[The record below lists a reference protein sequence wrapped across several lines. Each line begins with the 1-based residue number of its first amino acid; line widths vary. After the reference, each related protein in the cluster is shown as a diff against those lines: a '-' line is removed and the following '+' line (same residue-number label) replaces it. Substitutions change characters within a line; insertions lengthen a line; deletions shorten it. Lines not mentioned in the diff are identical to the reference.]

1 MKLLERRGRMGDVS
15 LCVLSM
21 LALLVMYPDA
31 AAACPRPCACYVPTE
46 VHCTFRSLAL
56 VPSGVPRS
64 VQRMN
69 LGFNSISRLDKDSL
83 AELRKLELLMMHG
96 NNIQQIPDG
105 VFRDLMSL
113 QVLKISYNKVKVIMG
128 YTLSGL
134 THLVRLYLD
143 NNHIEFIH
151 PDAFRGM
158 TSLRLLQLE
167 GNRLQ
172 KLHPSSF
179 STFSLLNHF
188 PVSTIKHLYL
198 ADNYLTTL
206 PREVLRN
213 MPHLENLFLYGN
225 PWTCDCRLD
234 WLQDWIARHSDVMK
248 CRKDK
253 AHAKDQP
260 CPACASP
267 RHLKGKQISELKHFQ
282 CMGPVISSTPVK
294 DVLHEEHLSE
304 LLSLDYFKPP
314 FGNITLNLSDEH
326 GNTVDLTCRVLKQ
339 RESAEITWN
348 YTESLQISANMT
360 LSFDLECPMDREKY
374 TSLWR
379 LLAYYSEVAL
389 HLRREI
395 MLSKEPEV
403 SYRYKQDIER
413 DAYYYTGVR
422 AHVLSH
428 PSWLMQSYVNIQL
441 NRPYSTSKTVK
452 LIFTTQTSSTT
463 DADQA
468 RWQKR
473 SWVMIKHNNATQ
485 TMFSSVVGSKVE
497 MDCSVVS
504 SGGPSIQWMLPDGS
518 KVKASSSS
526 PNNRLSVSSLGKLLI
541 KAVDHS
547 DSGVYYCIAE
557 VLGDVDIL
565 SFRLSVLESSRAPT
579 DQEVKIAF
587 EKLVGEP
594 VYLPCNSVAS
604 PDADVNW
611 IFPDGSVMNA
621 KANSS
626 RGFVFSNGTLFIP
639 HCRPDDNGH
648 YKCVALNQHGED
660 TLSAKLTVMRRQ
672 RTQPLRRYPMGPLSA
687 SGVST
692 KVRAIFEDMEESSGD
707 DTGQRRIPPDRGFT
721 NQRRGPQSRSQ
732 GYPVRNFPGHRKP
745 INNGL
750 IGQRREGALVN
761 RRKIN
766 KSKNQIDPQRWADFL
781 AKIREKTVFN
791 ATTPSSDPSI
801 AGQTVQTVGQDS
813 HSTIEGSSPD
823 DLSSLKEELNT
834 IITFQTQGQPV
845 TAPSHTENQLHQIK
859 PTGSGS
865 KTANVTQGDVKTTAA
880 PYLTTEVNIL
890 EGNHVNALTT
900 STSHRQERQ
909 RNQLENNP
917 AAPNS
922 VLKNK
927 LGISI
932 KSADVKESYTK
943 SEKDNAQKML
953 STSSPTSKVVSA
965 NVIKQRPLSGTHSRA
980 PWNSRRRFGSRGRIN
995 RLRSRPFLPLI
1006 TNRPQLFT
1014 ARTTTEIHIP
1024 SITTAVTATLTA
1036 GTSISS
1042 TATSITSSQYLKSLT
1057 DNSHNGNDQTDVS
1070 PLADKISHPAQDLET
1085 SESST
1090 IRTTEATLPQYGS
1103 HHALHTTPP
1112 AVTVTTSQ
1120 RRANKHTSEETSENV
1135 QILTT
1140 EMEINSYTASTSQP
1154 EPGYQTLVATQ
1165 GGITTQLPALTTS
1178 QKSVNDS
1185 NATDVTPYVSESHT
1199 VESLSKM
1206 QILNYTHKSVTFLTA
1221 PVKPLPP
1228 PDSLQYKDTSQAE
1241 GLLQESLSD
1250 FLTNQSQA
1258 EFLTTTLHTVPDE
1271 YDSVYPITTPGPAVG
1286 DEEELLGNISKTSGI
1301 ISTTAS
1307 PTTLPS
1313 TKAKIHTL
1321 KKPLTTIS
1329 TTTTMT
1335 PPVTTTESSFNTPI
1349 ITTTFAQT
1357 TSLKHRIPFYSRN
1370 PPTNHIPNQDQR
1382 RTLNYK
1388 YPNQKLPFITH
1399 QTPSG
1404 THSSVQ
1410 IRTDL
1415 VSSTRSSASPKSFTP
1430 LPQATTTT
1438 TPRPTTKPLRRMETG
1453 VLSTNR
1459 HLGENVPLSET
1470 PHVPVLRA
1478 RPRITTA
1485 NLTTVTVNAET
1496 DVQFP
1501 CYSLGDPKPFITW
1514 TKISTG
1520 AVISVNT
1527 RIQRFEVQP
1536 SGTLVIRNVQLQDR
1550 GQYACTARTQD
1561 GIDRIVVTLMVLV
1574 QMPKILH
1581 PWQQDMTVYL
1591 GDQVNLDC
1599 QGHGLPHPQ
1608 ISWALP
1614 NKTVVRTV
1622 STREQRVML
1631 FSNGT
1636 LHLKLTSYPDS
1647 GIYKCIASNVAGAAT
1662 ISVRLHV
1669 TALPPIIQQQRREN
1683 HTISEGQT
1691 AYIHCSAKGAPYPMI
1706 RWITFTGVQIRP
1718 SQFINGNLFVFPN
1731 GTLYIRNP
1739 TEKDSGTYECVA
1751 VNAVGV
1757 AKRSVSVLV
1766 MKASSIA
1773 KITFASPQRTD
1784 VSYGGHVRLDCRASG
1799 SPEPKIIWKTP
1810 SKKLIDAHFS
1820 FDQRMKVFSN
1830 GTLTIRS
1837 VTDKDH
1843 GDYLCLARNKMGDD
1857 SALLKVT
1864 VMMKAATIEKK
1875 QFNNHKVLYG
1885 GDLKVD
1891 CIASGLP
1898 NPEIK
1903 WSLPDGTMVNSFM
1916 QADDNRVRMRRY
1928 VVFGN
1933 GTLYFNDVGMREEG
1947 DYTCYAENQIGK
1959 DEMKIHIRVVAAA
1972 PTIHDK
1978 TFEVIRVSHGE
1989 TALLTCRA
1997 KAQPSPTIAWL
2008 SPSNHIV
2015 GLPGSNKY
2023 QLTTDGTLQIHKLQ
2037 RLDSGNYTCLAKN
2050 TAGTDHKVVS
2060 VEVLTSA
2067 PIINGI
2073 KSPMTMAEETAE
2085 KDQRVLLDC
2094 KAEGTPYPQV
2104 MWIMPKNVVL
2114 PAPYYGSR
2122 IMVHRNGTLDIRN
2135 VRPSDSAQLLCIARN
2150 EAGEARLQVQLH
2162 ITERVEK
2169 PNLKSSATETVQFTS
2184 GVSVILNCS
2193 MEGNPRPEITWSLP
2207 NGTTLLSGTR
2217 IFRFNHL
2224 PDGTLIIRDPSVSE
2238 AGMYKCVGR
2247 NSAGSVERTVTLG
2260 TNQKPT
2266 ISSKYSS
2273 LVSIINGENLRLDC
2287 LSSGNPTP
2295 KLTWTL
2301 PRGEILTRP
2310 QRTGRYIIFDNGT
2323 LTVQQAS
2330 VYDRGTYL
2338 CNSVN
2343 KHGTS
2348 SMSVAVIVIAY
2359 PPRITTGPSAVTYGR
2374 PGVAIKLDCFSIGI
2388 PKPEVLWEFPDK
2400 TQLKSGP
2407 HPRLYGNRYI
2417 HPQGTLVI
2425 QNPSSRDSGFYKCTA
2440 KNVVGNDS
2448 KATYVY
2454 VF

>member
-1 MKLLERRGRMGDVS
+1 MGDLG
-15 LCVLSM
+15 LCVLVVLM
-21 LALLVMYPDA
+21 LLVMYPDA
-31 AAACPRPCACYVPTE
+31 ATPCPRPCACYVPTE

-96 NNIQQIPDG
+96 NNIQHIPDG

-113 QVLKISYNKVKVIMG
+113 QVLKISYNKVKVIAG

-134 THLVRLYLD
+134 THLVRLHLD

-172 KLHPSSF
+172 KLHPSTF

-206 PREVLRN
+206 PREMLRN

-234 WLQDWIARHSDVMK
+234 WLQDWVARHSDVMK

-267 RHLKGKQISELKHFQ
+267 YHLKGKQISELKHFQ
-282 CMGPVISSTPVK
+282 CMEPVISSTPAK
-294 DVLHEEHLSE
+294 DVSHEEHLSE
-304 LLSLDYFKPP
+304 LLSLDDFKPP

-339 RESAEITWN
+339 RQSAEITWN

-360 LSFDLECPMDREKY
+360 LSFDLECPMNREKY

-463 DADQA
+463 DTERA
-468 RWQKR
+468 RWHKR
-473 SWVMIKHNNATQ
+473 SWVMIKHTNATQ
-485 TMFSSVVGSKVE
+485 TMFSSVVGSIVE

-504 SGGPSIQWMLPDGS
+504 SGGPSIQWMLPDGT

-557 VLGDVDIL
+557 VLGDVDL
-565 SFRLSVLESSRAPT
+565 LPFRLSVLESSRAPT
-579 DQEVKIAF
+579 DQEVKIAS
-587 EKLVGEP
+587 ETLVGEP
-594 VYLPCNSVAS
+594 VYLHCNSVAS

-639 HCRPDDNGH
+639 HCGPDDNGH

-692 KVRAIFEDMEESSGD
+692 KVRASFEDMEESSGD
-707 DTGQRRIPPDRGFT
+707 DIGQRRMPSNRGFT
-721 NQRRGPQSRSQ
+721 NQRRGPQLRSQ
-732 GYPVRNFPGHRKP
+732 GYPVRNFPVHRKP
-745 INNGL
+745 IDNVL
-750 IGQRREGALVN
+750 IGQRRKGALVN

-766 KSKNQIDPQRWADFL
+766 KSKNQIDPQRWADLL
-781 AKIREKTVFN
+781 AKIREKTTVLN
-791 ATTPSSDPSI
+791 ATTPSSHPSI
-801 AGQTVQTVGQDS
+801 AGQTVQTVDLTEES

-823 DLSSLKEELNT
+823 DSSLLKEEPST
-834 IITFQTQGQPV
+834 IITFQTQGQPA
-845 TAPSHTENQLHQIK
+845 TAPSHTENQLHQIT
-859 PTGSGS
+859 PPRSSS
-865 KTANVTQGDVKTTAA
+865 KSENVTLGEANTTAA
-880 PYLTTEVNIL
+880 PYYFTTEVNIL

-900 STSHRQERQ
+900 STSHREERQ

-922 VLKNK
+922 VLKNE
-927 LGISI
+927 LGISM
-932 KSADVKESYTK
+932 KSADVKESYTR
-943 SEKDNAQKML
+943 SEKDNAQRML

-965 NVIKQRPLSGTHSRA
+965 NVIKQRPSSGSHSRT
-980 PWNSRRRFGSRGRIN
+980 PWNSRRRFGARERIN
-995 RLRSRPFLPLI
+995 RLRLRPSLPLI
-1006 TNRPQLFT
+1006 TSRPQLFT
-1014 ARTTTEIHIP
+1014 APTTTGAHIP
-1024 SITTAVTATLTA
+1024 SITTAVTGTLTA
-1036 GTSISS
+1036 GTSASS
-1042 TATSITSSQYLKSLT
+1042 TATSITSSRYLKSLT
-1057 DNSHNGNDQTDVS
+1057 DNSRNSNDQTGVS
-1070 PLADKISHPAQDLET
+1070 PFADKINHPAHDLET
-1085 SESST
+1085 SEIST
-1090 IRTTEATLPQYGS
+1090 IRTPEATLPQYGP
-1103 HHALHTTPP
+1103 HHAIHTTPP

-1120 RRANKHTSEETSENV
+1120 RRVNKHTSENV

-1140 EMEINSYTASTSQP
+1140 DMEMNSYIASTSQP
-1154 EPGYQTLVATQ
+1154 EAGYQTLADTQ
-1165 GGITTQLPALTTS
+1165 GGITTRLPALTE
-1178 QKSVNDS
+1178 S
-1185 NATDVTPYVSESHT
+1185 NATDVSPHVSESHV
-1199 VESLSKM
+1199 VESLSSL
-1206 QILNYTHKSVTFLTA
+1206 QIPNSTHTSVSFVTA

-1228 PDSLQYKDTSQAE
+1228 PDSLRYEDTSKAE
-1241 GLLQESLSD
+1241 GLLQESMSD
-1250 FLTNQSQA
+1250 FSPNQSQA
-1258 EFLTTTLHTVPDE
+1258 EFLNTTLHTVPDE
-1271 YDSVYPITTPGPAVG
+1271 YDSVFPITTPGPAVG

-1301 ISTTAS
+1301 ISTSAS
-1307 PTTLPS
+1307 PTTLPT
-1313 TKAKIHTL
+1313 TKAKIHIL

-1329 TTTTMT
+1329 SSTTATVT
-1335 PPVTTTESSFNTPI
+1335 PPVTTTGSGFNTPI
-1349 ITTTFAQT
+1349 TTFAQT
-1357 TSLKHRIPFYSRN
+1357 TSLKARIPFYSRN
-1370 PPTNHIPNQDQR
+1370 PLTNHIPNQDQR
-1382 RTLNYK
+1382 RTLSYK
-1388 YPNQKLPFITH
+1388 YPNQRLPVITH
-1399 QTPSG
+1399 QTPSD
-1404 THSSVQ
+1404 THSSAHVHPGSVGS
-1410 IRTDL
+1410 I
-1415 VSSTRSSASPKSFTP
+1415 RSSVSPKSFTP
-1430 LPQATTTT
+1430 PSQAATTTT
-1438 TPRPTTKPLRRMETG
+1438 TRPTTKPLRSMETG

-1459 HLGENVPLSET
+1459 HLGENVPLPEP

-1501 CYSLGDPKPFITW
+1501 CNSLGDPKPFITW

-1527 RIQRFEVQP
+1527 RIQRFEVHP

-1550 GQYACTARTQD
+1550 GQYACTARTQH
-1561 GIDRIVVTLMVLV
+1561 GIERIVVTLMVLV

-1599 QGHGLPHPQ
+1599 QGHGLPRPQ

-1636 LHLKLTSYPDS
+1636 LHLKHTSYPDS

-1669 TALPPIIQQQRREN
+1669 TALPPIIQQRRREN

-1691 AYIHCSAKGAPYPMI
+1691 AYIHCSAKGAPYPTI

-1739 TEKDSGTYECVA
+1739 TEKDSGKYECVA
-1751 VNAVGV
+1751 VNVVGI

-1766 MKASSIA
+1766 MRASSTA
-1773 KITFASPQRTD
+1773 KITSTSPQRTD
-1784 VSYGGHVRLDCRASG
+1784 VSYGGHLSLDCRASG

-1864 VMMKAATIEKK
+1864 VMMKAAKIEQK

-1898 NPEIK
+1898 NPEVK
-1903 WSLPDGTMVNSFM
+1903 WSLPDGTMINSFM

-1933 GTLYFNDVGMREEG
+1933 GTLYFNDVGTKEEG

-1989 TALLTCRA
+1989 TASLACRA
-1997 KAQPSPTIAWL
+1997 KAQPSPTITWL
-2008 SPSNHIV
+2008 SPSNHIIAM
-2015 GLPGSNKY
+2015 PGSNRY
-2023 QLTTDGTLQIHKLQ
+2023 QLSTDGTLQIHKLQ
-2037 RLDSGNYTCLAKN
+2037 RLDNGNYTCLAKN
-2050 TAGTDHKVVS
+2050 TAGTDHKVVG
-2060 VEVLTSA
+2060 VEVLTSV

-2073 KSPMTMAEETAE
+2073 KSPMIMAEETAE

-2135 VRPSDSAQLLCIARN
+2135 VRQSDSAQLLCIARN
-2150 EAGEARLQVQLH
+2150 EAGEARLQVQVH
-2162 ITERVEK
+2162 VTERMEK
-2169 PNLKSSATETVQFTS
+2169 PNLKSSATETVQFTG
-2184 GVSVILNCS
+2184 GVSVTLNCS
-2193 MEGNPRPEITWSLP
+2193 MEGNPRPEITWFLP
-2207 NGTTLLSGTR
+2207 NGTTLLSGTS

-2224 PDGTLIIRDPSVSE
+2224 PDGTLVVREPSVSE

-2260 TNQKPT
+2260 TNQKPA

-2310 QRTGRYIIFDNGT
+2310 QRAGRYVVFDNGT

-2374 PGVAIKLDCFSIGI
+2374 PGLAIKLDCFAIGI

-2407 HPRLYGNRYI
+2407 HQRLYGNRYI

-2440 KNVVGNDS
+2440 RNVVGSDS